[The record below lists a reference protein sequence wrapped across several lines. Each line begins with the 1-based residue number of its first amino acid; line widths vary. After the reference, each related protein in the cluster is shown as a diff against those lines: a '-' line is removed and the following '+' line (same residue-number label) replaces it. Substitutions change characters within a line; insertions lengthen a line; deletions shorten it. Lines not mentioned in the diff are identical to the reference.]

1 MKYSNENLVNHIFR
15 CLLKIYDLKGVND
28 SHISIRIDDTSQK
41 VFLYI
46 TGEYNI
52 DYYNIDKLIKDKL
65 KKLNFEQFPYE
76 LEYQHS
82 LFGKWSFL
90 NKKYL
95 DSHILP
101 ATRDEMTEIVE
112 SISSFDGFIYN
123 SPNGTTLSGNN
134 IFIPRVE
141 GYYLFSVTYQ
151 RYLTWHYNISEWII
165 SYK

>member
-15 CLLKIYDLKGVND
+15 RLLNIYDLKEVND
-28 SHISIRIDDTSQK
+28 DHILIRIDDTNEK
-41 VFLYI
+41 VLLYI
-46 TGEYNI
+46 RGEYSI

-65 KKLNFEQFPYE
+65 RKLTFEQFPYE

-101 ATRDEMTEIVE
+101 GARDEMTNIVE

-141 GYYLFSVTYQ
+141 DYYLFSVTYQ